1 MPEKW
6 VNVALKK
13 QSVKKKVFVN
23 ILPILK
29 LDETVDKLKEYF
41 FGDNAV
47 GIHGVYLYGSTS
59 RETNTAKSDVDIMII
74 WKKTVS
80 KRVYNIKK
88 DLGEM
93 FDRDVDIVC
102 MIYKGK
108 VLHDFHL
115 GDCTITKQNEIFLSY
130 VWTDA
135 VSIIG
140 DKDDIRLSL
149 HIGKIP

>member
-6 VNVALKK
+6 IRVTSGKRRI
-13 QSVKKKVFVN
+13 KKKVFVEL
-23 ILPILK
+23 LPILK

-41 FGDNAV
+41 SGDSVV
-47 GIHGVYLYGSTS
+47 GIHGIYLYGSTS
-59 RETNTAKSDVDIMII
+59 RRTNTAESDVDIMII
-74 WKKTVS
+74 WKKTVL

-88 DLGEM
+88 DLEEI
-93 FDRDVDIVC
+93 FDRKVDVVC

-108 VLHDFHL
+108 ELHDFHL
-115 GDCTITKQNEIFLSY
+115 GDCTVTKQNEIFLSY
-130 VWTDA
+130 VWTDS

-149 HIGKIP
+149 HIGKIS